1 VVEVVAQVLLVQLD
15 LQDRPVQMVQ
25 QDLQV
30 RQDRPVQMVQQDL
43 QVRQDRPV
51 PQAQLVRHRQSLDQ
65 QDQLV
70 QQEPHQQFL
79 DQLDLQEH
87 KVFQVQLDLQDQPAQ
102 AVAAVHQPLL
112 Q

>member
-1 VVEVVAQVLLVQLD
+1 MA
-15 LQDRPVQMVQ
+15 QMVQ
-25 QDLQV
+25 QV
-30 RQDRPVQMVQQDL
+30 RQGRPVQTEQMAQMVQ

-79 DQLDLQEH
+79 DQLDQLVQQEH

-102 AVAAVHQPLL
+102 AAVAVHQPLL

>member
-1 VVEVVAQVLLVQLD
+1 MA
-15 LQDRPVQMVQ
+15 QMVQ
-25 QDLQV
+25 
-30 RQDRPVQMVQQDL
+30 

-51 PQAQLVRHRQSLDQ
+51 PQAQLVRHLQFLDQ

-70 QQEPHQQFL
+70 QQEPLQQFL

-102 AVAAVHQPLL
+102 AVAVVHRPLL